1 MKKVEIIVEGS
12 GAQVYAYEIDEEAIK
27 LLEKN
32 AEDGYPISSVE
43 IIEGGEITLI
53 SHGLTARQHCK
64 FTAIID
70 GEEKQLYPI
79 MCEGQDEELGNPDF
93 IKKYVD
99 DNYILSD
106 EERTEI
112 ESRGGIPLTMTL
124 KTNDYQEIQDIAG
137 NILDPDTCNYIPVA
151 SVMEHP
157 SRYQRIPGY
166 EKNIKVGHGIIF
178 EIIPYARG
186 QLHISFDADDD
197 FELADVMIYAD
208 FVDGGSE
215 LSDIYYNNVFRD
227 VRAAA
232 GEAFDEDT
240 IRGIVYKEQ
249 KLDMYLSFQGGG
261 DGWYVPITKYKE
273 FHHGQD
279 EWNDPHYFDD
289 NINSLLGREQD
300 WEDGENVTLISN
312 KEEALKIIDD
322 WEFMTKISEELKADE
337 EVLSMAIKTHGYSVF
352 EEASDTLKASN
363 EFVTSIIKEA
373 PNALIYASEKIRDDK
388 DLVMTSL
395 KHGGEYIFDDIS
407 DELKGDKEVVLT
419 ALELGSWGFEG
430 VSDELKA
437 DKEVMMAAVQSEPR
451 TLQFASDELK
461 ADTDII
467 NAIIP
472 DDIEGIYDE
481 HGINRRHF
489 GGFFEFVSD
498 EFKSNRDL
506 VLSIVKKDGRALE
519 FASEELRKDREVVI
533 EAAANDRNSL
543 EHAEKSLQND
553 PEVLSQIKKKVLETV
568 ENLCSFQC
576 RCLDLQYLGDQKGKY
591 GWVVDDEQVML
602 AAIRSHGDAGGSG
615 PLDYAS
621 DRLKDDREIVI
632 AAVRKK
638 GQWALNSASERLKDD
653 PEIKKIIE
661 ELKA

>member
-53 SHGLTARQHCK
+53 SHGLTAGQHCK

-208 FVDGGSE
+208 SVDGGSE

-240 IRGIVYKEQ
+240 IRGIVYKDQ
-249 KLDMYLSFQGGG
+249 KLDMHLSFQGGG

-337 EVLSMAIKTHGYSVF
+337 EVVMAAVKNDGG
-352 EEASDTLKASN
+352 
-363 EFVTSIIKEA
+363 
-373 PNALIYASEKIRDDK
+373 ALEHA
-388 DLVMTSL
+388 
-395 KHGGEYIFDDIS
+395 S
-407 DELKGDKEVVLT
+407 DELKADREVVLAAVKNWGE
-419 ALELGSWGFEG
+419 ALKNASDELKADREVVLVAVNNGGG
-430 VSDELKA
+430 ALQYAADELKA